1 MALARSFTNVFKKGT
16 LFSPSSMR
24 YGAKCSVQCDR
35 CFSTDIP
42 DCISYKD
49 VDLCIQCT
57 GEVKV
62 IVNGKTV
69 LSTTNK
75 TPTNI
80 TVSHDPT
87 TVLASGSVTRMNQRI
102 YKDTNP
108 NNPNNPDL
116 TNKLINL
123 TKNVTPSQ
131 NQTEYKMF
139 NEFVTGHRHS
149 RTVIPCVNDNGC

>member
-1 MALARSFTNVFKKGT
+1 MALAKSFTNVFKKGT
-16 LFSPSSMR
+16 LFSPSCVR
-24 YGAKCSVQCDR
+24 YGANCSVQCDR
-35 CFSTDIP
+35 CFSTGIP

-69 LSTTNK
+69 LSTINK

-80 TVSHDPT
+80 VVSHDPV
-87 TVLASGSVTRMNQRI
+87 TVLASSSITRMNQHV
-102 YKDTNP
+102 YKDMGKVDT
-108 NNPNNPDL
+108 
-116 TNKLINL
+116 TNKLINSK
-123 TKNVTPSQ
+123 KNQ
-131 NQTEYKMF
+131 MKHDMF

-149 RTVIPCVNDNGC
+149 RTVIPRVSDNGC